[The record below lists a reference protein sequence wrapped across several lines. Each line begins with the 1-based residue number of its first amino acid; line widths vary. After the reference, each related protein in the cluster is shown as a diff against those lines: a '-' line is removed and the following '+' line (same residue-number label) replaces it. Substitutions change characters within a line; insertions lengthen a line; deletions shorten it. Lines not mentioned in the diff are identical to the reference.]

1 MNNLTP
7 DDSQKPV
14 PTRQCRR
21 HKVELHFR
29 LGGKDE
35 RGDFFEEEVITRDL
49 SECGGSF
56 VSKRPI
62 PIGSTLSF
70 ADRSGFISM
79 INISWGKVVDH
90 LNTGMYGFRFLF
102 PLED

>member
-7 DDSQKPV
+7 EGSQEQV
-14 PTRQCRR
+14 PIRQCRR
-21 HKVELHFR
+21 QKVELHFR

-56 VSKRPI
+56 VSTRPI
-62 PIGSTLSF
+62 QIGSTLSL
-70 ADRSGFISM
+70 ADRTGFISM
-79 INISWGKVVDH
+79 INITWGKVVDH
-90 LNTGMYGFRFLF
+90 MNTAMYGFRFLF

>member
-1 MNNLTP
+1 MNNLAP
-7 DDSQKPV
+7 DDPQKPV
-14 PTRQCRR
+14 HDRQCTR
-21 HKVELHFR
+21 HQVELHFR

-35 RGDFFEEEVITRDL
+35 RGDFFEEEVVTRDL

-56 VSKRPI
+56 TSKRTI
-62 PIGSTLSF
+62 KVGSTFSL
-70 ADRSGFISM
+70 ADRTGFISM
-79 INISWGKVVDH
+79 ITISWGKVVDH

>member
-1 MNNLTP
+1 MKNQTL

-14 PTRQCRR
+14 NDRQCTR
-21 HKVELHFR
+21 HKVELQFR

-35 RGDFFEEEVITRDL
+35 RGNFFEEEVVTRDL

-56 VSKRPI
+56 VSTRPI
-62 PIGSTLSF
+62 SIGSTLSL
-70 ADRSGFISM
+70 ADRTGFISM
-79 INISWGKVVDH
+79 INITWGNVVEH
-90 LNTGMYGFRFLF
+90 VNKGMYGFRFLF